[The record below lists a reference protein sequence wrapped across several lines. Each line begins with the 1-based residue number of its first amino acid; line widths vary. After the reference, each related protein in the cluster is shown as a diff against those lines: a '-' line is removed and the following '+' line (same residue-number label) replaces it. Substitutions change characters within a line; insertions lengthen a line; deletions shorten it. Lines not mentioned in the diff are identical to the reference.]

1 MNIYIKS
8 VILSFF
14 FISVGARAQEASF
27 TPPFDFPIIF
37 SGNFGEIRANHFHGG
52 LDFKTGGAIGKPVR
66 ALADGY
72 ISRIRVTHGS
82 GYVLDV
88 VYDNGYTAIYRHLSA
103 FVGEVAKRVKAL
115 QYEKES
121 WEVEIIPE
129 PAPVSDEGD
138 DRGSNNL
145 GVHILG
151 EYPVKA
157 GQIIALSGN
166 TGYSFG
172 PHLHLDMIETA
183 TDEYIDPLP
192 FFMDKVK
199 DKTAPRAEGIMLFP
213 QPGKGVVE
221 GKQTRRAFPAHPTK
235 PITAWGLI
243 GAGIRAYDYMDGVQN
258 KYGVKTVILEVDGEE
273 VFRSTVDR
281 FAYEENRYINSWT
294 HGQYMKSFI
303 EPGNHLRMLHA
314 SNGNRGLVDI
324 NEERPYRFVYTLSDA
339 LGNTSKVC
347 FTVQGQ
353 KTTIAP
359 VEHREKYALKWD
371 KVNYLQEPGLELVI
385 PKGMLYDNV
394 LLNYSVRADS
404 GDIAFTYQLN
414 DTRIPMHDACD
425 LRIGLRR
432 RPVEDMTK
440 YYVAGVTA
448 RGGKYRIGGKYED
461 GVMKVRIRDLG
472 TYTVAVDTVPPVI
485 TPVNQ
490 AQWGRTGKIIFKA
503 KDKETGINTYR
514 GTIDGKYALFGKPNS
529 ISGNLVCELDPKHVE
544 KGGKHVVE
552 MTVTDGCGNCTT
564 EQFEFVW

>member
-1 MNIYIKS
+1 MKYSIFFS
-8 VILSFF
+8 LLF
-14 FISVGARAQEASF
+14 FIGSVQSGYAQETDTDKPSF
-27 TPPFDFPIIF
+27 TPPFDFPITF

-52 LDFKTGGAIGKPVR
+52 LDFKTGGTIGKPVR

-88 VYDNGYTAIYRHLSA
+88 AYDNGYSTINRHLSA
-103 FVGEVAKRVKAL
+103 FVGDVARRVEDL

-121 WEVEIIPE
+121 WEVEITPE
-129 PAPVSDEGD
+129 PD
-138 DRGSNNL
+138 
-145 GVHILG
+145 

-273 VFRSTVDR
+273 VFRSTIDR

-303 EPGNHLRMLHA
+303 EPGNRLRMLQA
-314 SNGNRGLVDI
+314 SNGNRGLVEI

-339 LGNTSKVC
+339 LGNTSKVR

-385 PKGMLYDNV
+385 PKGMLYDDV

-414 DTRIPMHDACD
+414 DTRIPMHNACD

-432 RPVEDMTK
+432 RPVEDVTK

-552 MTVTDGCGNCTT
+552 MTVTDGCGNRTT
-564 EQFEFVW
+564 GQFEFVW

>member
-1 MNIYIKS
+1 MKYPIFFS
-8 VILSFF
+8 LLF
-14 FISVGARAQEASF
+14 FIGSVQSGYAQETDTDKPSF
-27 TPPFDFPIIF
+27 IPPFDFPITF

-52 LDFKTGGAIGKPVR
+52 LDFKTGGTIGKPVR

-88 VYDNGYTAIYRHLSA
+88 AYDNGYSTINRHLSA
-103 FVGEVAKRVKAL
+103 FVGDVARRVEDL

-121 WEVEIIPE
+121 WEVEITPE
-129 PAPVSDEGD
+129 PD
-138 DRGSNNL
+138 
-145 GVHILG
+145 

-192 FFMDKVK
+192 FFMNKVK

-273 VFRSTVDR
+273 VFRSTIDR

-303 EPGNHLRMLHA
+303 EPGNRLRMLQA
-314 SNGNRGLVDI
+314 SNGNRGLVEI

-339 LGNTSKVC
+339 LGNTSKVR

-385 PKGMLYDNV
+385 PKGMLYDDV

-414 DTRIPMHDACD
+414 DTRIPMHGACD

-432 RPVEDMTK
+432 RPVEDMAK

-552 MTVTDGCGNCTT
+552 MTVTDGCGNRTT
-564 EQFEFVW
+564 EQFDFVW

>member
-1 MNIYIKS
+1 MKYSIFFS
-8 VILSFF
+8 LLF
-14 FISVGARAQEASF
+14 FIGSVQSGYAQETDTDKPSF
-27 TPPFDFPIIF
+27 IPPFDFPITF

-52 LDFKTGGAIGKPVR
+52 LDFKTGGTIGKPVR

-88 VYDNGYTAIYRHLSA
+88 AYDNGYSTINRHLSA
-103 FVGEVAKRVKAL
+103 FVGDVARRVEDL

-121 WEVEIIPE
+121 WEVEITPE
-129 PAPVSDEGD
+129 PD
-138 DRGSNNL
+138 
-145 GVHILG
+145 

-192 FFMDKVK
+192 FFMNKVK

-303 EPGNHLRMLHA
+303 EPGNRLRMLQA
-314 SNGNRGLVDI
+314 SNGNRGLVEI

-339 LGNTSKVC
+339 LGNTSKVR

-359 VEHREKYALKWD
+359 VEHREKYTLKWD

-414 DTRIPMHDACD
+414 DTRIPMHNACD

-432 RPVEDMTK
+432 RPVEDVTK

-552 MTVTDGCGNCTT
+552 MTVTDGCGNRTT

>member
-1 MNIYIKS
+1 MKYSIFFS
-8 VILSFF
+8 LLF
-14 FISVGARAQEASF
+14 FIGSVQSGYAQETDTDKPSF
-27 TPPFDFPIIF
+27 TPPFDFPITF

-52 LDFKTGGAIGKPVR
+52 LDFKTGGTIGKPVR

-88 VYDNGYTAIYRHLSA
+88 AYDNGYSTINRHLSA
-103 FVGEVAKRVKAL
+103 FVGDVARRVEDL

-121 WEVEIIPE
+121 WEVEITPE
-129 PAPVSDEGD
+129 PD
-138 DRGSNNL
+138 
-145 GVHILG
+145 

-192 FFMDKVK
+192 FFMNKVK

-273 VFRSTVDR
+273 VFRSTIDR

-303 EPGNHLRMLHA
+303 EPGNRLRMLQA
-314 SNGNRGLVDI
+314 SNGNRGLVEI

-339 LGNTSKVC
+339 LGNTSKVR

-385 PKGMLYDNV
+385 PKGMLYDDV

-404 GDIAFTYQLN
+404 GDAFTYQLN
-414 DTRIPMHDACD
+414 DTRIPMHNACD

-432 RPVEDMTK
+432 RPVEDVTK

-552 MTVTDGCGNCTT
+552 MTVTDGCGNRTT
-564 EQFEFVW
+564 GQFEFVW